1 MQEKTFA
8 LSRRA
13 LLRTAAVGAAA
24 TAATAT
30 IPSVVMAADGVA
42 ADTSKIRNFDMIEAF
57 YREYPKKLAVVR
69 GTLNRPLTLTE
80 KILFTHLYHPESLR
94 EFKRGVDYIELRPD
108 RAGTHDIGG
117 PMAIIQFL
125 GTHRTA
131 RSARLRPPRSG
142 QRRRHS
148 RPQGRRKGQRRNVR
162 VPARRLPPL
171 RL

>member
-8 LSRRA
+8 LSRRV

-80 KILFTHLYHPESLR
+80 KILFTHIY
-94 EFKRGVDYIELRPD
+94 
-108 RAGTHDIGG
+108 
-117 PMAIIQFL
+117 
-125 GTHRTA
+125 
-131 RSARLRPPRSG
+131 
-142 QRRRHS
+142 HS

>member
-108 RAGTHDIGG
+108 RAISTSASSS
-117 PMAIIQFL
+117 PRASPAS
-125 GTHRTA
+125 TSPTS
-131 RSARLRPPRSG
+131 RSRASS
-142 QRRRHS
+142 HS
-148 RPQGRRKGQRRNVR
+148 PS
-162 VPARRLPPL
+162 
-171 RL
+171 